1 MIPSV
6 RLPYRKITAAG
17 FCFAAI
23 VLRYG
28 IALGQQPR
36 RPCAEEVTK
45 PLLEVALDTH
55 LQETDPVRVRGAIQ
69 ELGQK
74 RCVEV
79 IDDLVSVLTFRFPYP
94 KDANEPGAGLQP
106 IFTGS
111 RYPATGALFA
121 IGTPALPSLLKV
133 IETYDAGSLEAKN
146 ARYTGR
152 TIFREEPTDA
162 DKFFK
167 AAAAKARTREAK
179 QRLLKALETPESDD
193 FKSD

>member
-106 IFTGS
+106 
-111 RYPATGALFA
+111 
-121 IGTPALPSLLKV
+121 PALAMPIAVDYPCPTMTLAYPGVANSMATL
-133 IETYDAGSLEAKN
+133 TP
-146 ARYTGR
+146 GR
-152 TIFREEPTDA
+152 VVTSSIG
-162 DKFFK
+162 
-167 AAAAKARTREAK
+167 
-179 QRLLKALETPESDD
+179 
-193 FKSD
+193 